1 MQIKEVLLQEE
12 KEQVISFLSKLDL
25 KYSDDITKTF
35 VATNDSNEII
45 GTISCANYIIK
56 DLGVDEAY
64 QGENVS
70 SSLIS
75 QMLTYFREN
84 NIFSYQVFTKPK
96 YINVFESFGF
106 RKIVESDKVLML
118 EGGIDSIKDE
128 INKIKKVLELNFAPL
143 EKADLAC
150 VVLNANPITNGHVY
164 LIEEALK
171 KNKNLVVLVVEEDKS
186 VFSFKERLSLC
197 YLATKRFNNVY
208 VMPSSKYV
216 VSYLTFPDYFLKGA
230 TEKAIQNAKIDALIF
245 REYFMK
251 ELHINKRYVGSEKDE
266 YMKIYNDSL
275 KEVLADKL
283 EIIERIKEDGDIVSA
298 KRVRRL
304 FEEQRFEEALKYCP
318 NECYLVLKSIAM
330 VKYGSK

>member
-1 MQIKEVLLQEE
+1 MQIKEAILKEE
-12 KEQVISFLSKLDL
+12 KDLIKEFLNKFDL
-25 KYSDDITKTF
+25 KYADDINKSF
-35 VATNDSNEII
+35 YCLDDENII
-45 GTISCANYIIK
+45 GTISISDYIIK
-56 DLGVDEAY
+56 DLAVLDSY
-64 QGENVS
+64 QGENVAS
-70 SSLIS
+70 MLINEAIS
-75 QMLTYFREN
+75 YFRIN
-84 NIFSYQVFTKPK
+84 NILNYQVFTKPIYENIFK
-96 YINVFESFGF
+96 SLGF
-106 RKIVESDKVLML
+106 KEIVRSDKVLML
-118 EGGIDSIKDE
+118 EAGIYSIDDE

-143 EKADLAC
+143 ENADLGC

-171 KNKNLVVLVVEEDKS
+171 KSKNLVVFVVEEDKS

-216 VSYLTFPDYFLKGA
+216 VSSLTFPDYFLKDA
-230 TEKAIQNAKIDALIF
+230 SVKAIQNAKIDALIF
-245 REYFMK
+245 RDYFMK

-275 KEVLADKL
+275 KEVLDDKL
-283 EIIERIKEDGDIVSA
+283 EIIERIKEDGDVVSA
-298 KRVRRL
+298 KRVRKL

>member
-35 VATNDSNEII
+35 YAINDNNEIV

-64 QGENVS
+64 LGENLS

-75 QMLTYFREN
+75 QMIAYFREN

-96 YINVFESFGF
+96 YIKVFESFGF
-106 RKIVESDKVLML
+106 RKIVISDKVAML
-118 EGGIDSIKDE
+118 EGGIDSIVDE
-128 INKIKKVLELNFAPL
+128 VRKIKKVLELNFHPL
-143 EKADLAC
+143 ENADLGC

-171 KNKNLVVLVVEEDKS
+171 KNKNLVVFVVEEDKS
-186 VFSFKERLSLC
+186 IFSFKERLSLC
-197 YLATKRFNNVY
+197 YLALKRFNNVY

-216 VSYLTFPDYFLKGA
+216 VSHLTFPDYFLKDA
-230 TEKAIQNAKIDALIF
+230 SDKANQNAKIDALIF
-245 REYFMK
+245 KEFFMK
-251 ELHINKRYVGSEKDE
+251 ELHINKRYVGSETEE
-266 YMKIYNDSL
+266 YMRIYNNSL
-275 KEVLADKL
+275 KEVLGDKL
-283 EIIERIKEDGDIVSA
+283 EIIERIKEDGNIVSA
-298 KRVRRL
+298 KRVRKL
-304 FEEQRFEEALKYCP
+304 FEEQKYEEALKYCP